1 MNFLTTIRRG
11 ITNLRSIARGTP
23 PILLANVLVTRQC
36 SQRCLMCAIPEG
48 ANGNVQMSFGT
59 FTELVDR
66 LDRDG
71 THFVTISGGEP
82 LCHPE
87 LADMIRYA
95 AGKRFSHLQVL
106 SNFFVPEHY
115 RDRITEVLLET
126 GTGIQISFDGF
137 GEVADRLRGAQGVA
151 GNVTAAIIAL
161 DRENRKRRKRIRTSL
176 NIVLSGPNLHQVPEL
191 IDFAEAIG
199 WKANVDLYRCSA
211 PHHRRESMLNI
222 VDMDM
227 LEKAIVRIRR
237 SAAVTTPKVILA
249 GYRPFLEGKQKK
261 RCPYLECTAVVP
273 KVFIGPDGEVN
284 ICSGKPVGNILAH
297 SPGEIFGSDDWRS
310 AHDFM
315 EQCGGC
321 WNTCYT
327 PLAVMLRPRSSGDW
341 GALWTSFRKQ

>member
-1 MNFLTTIRRG
+1 MNYLPTIRRG
-11 ITNLRSIARGTP
+11 IANLRGIARGRP

-36 SQRCLMCAIPEG
+36 TQRCLMCSIPEG
-48 ANGNVQMSFGT
+48 AGADTTMPFDRFAG
-59 FTELVDR
+59 LVDR

-71 THFVTISGGEP
+71 THFLTISGGEP

-95 AGKRFSHLQVL
+95 AKKRFFHLQVL
-106 SNFFVPEHY
+106 SNFFVPEEV
-115 RDRITEVLLET
+115 RDRIIEALLET

-137 GEVADRLRGAQGVA
+137 GEVADMLRGAKGVA
-151 GNVTAAIIAL
+151 GKVTAGILAL
-161 DRENRKRRKRIRTSL
+161 DRENRKRGKKIRTSL
-176 NIVLSGPNLHQVPEL
+176 NIVLSGPNLRQTPEL

-227 LEKAIVRIRR
+227 LEKAIARIK
-237 SAAVTTPKVILA
+237 SSPAVTTPRVILD

-261 RCPYLECTAVVP
+261 RCPYLESAAVVP
-273 KVFIGPDGEVN
+273 KVFIGPEGDVS
-284 ICSGKPVGNILAH
+284 ICIGRTVGNAFAD
-297 SPGEIFGSDDWRS
+297 SPAEMLDPNAWRS
-310 AHDFM
+310 ARDLM
-315 EQCGGC
+315 QRCSGC

-327 PLAVMLRPRSSGDW
+327 PLAIMLRPRSWGDW
-341 GALWTSFRKQ
+341 GALWTSFQMH